1 MIIGFLKSVGISE
14 KDAENW
20 ETIHTIEINEND
32 PPLVDLFEMN
42 CFLPDEI
49 FTTSEWVFKFSNENF
64 FTLFEI
70 SGHAICCALFNTGG
84 LKNLPKNILNLSC
97 VGYDEETFNEH
108 FQELKNL
115 PRLKSI
121 SIRECIKIKNISLLK
136 NLVNLQSLNLGYC
149 LELID
154 ISSLS
159 GLVNLQILNLE
170 SCESLTDISGLSGL
184 VNLQTLNL
192 KRCELLT
199 DISGLSGLVNLQWL
213 NLRWCKLL
221 TDISSLSGLFNLQ
234 TLDLECCLSLLD
246 VSGLT
251 RLVNLQSINF
261 STCHSLTDI
270 SKLSSLVNLK
280 TLNLEFCHS
289 LTDIGN
295 LFSLV
300 NLKKL
305 NFLNCRSLK
314 DISGLSGLVN
324 LQSLTLSGCES
335 LTDVSSLSGLLNLQ
349 TLNLGNCKLLKDI
362 SGLSGLLNLR
372 SLSLS
377 GCGSHTDVSSLSGM
391 LNLTSLCFSSKSL
404 TDISGLSDL
413 VKLESLNLEGCK
425 SLTDISVLSGLVKLQ
440 SLDLEG
446 CKSLTDISVL
456 SGLVKLQS
464 LNLDKLGII
473 SGLSGLIKLQRLSLS
488 SCASLTD
495 ISGLARLSNLQKL
508 DLTNCES
515 LTDISGLS
523 GFVNLQTLDF
533 QNCKSLTDISS
544 LSGLVKLQSLN
555 LEDCK
560 RIQNYSSLRNCLALK
575 ELKESIMHPV
585 ESAELLCFLAV
596 QRKDIPFILEKSNSW
611 LQELKLGF
619 RQKYSSTNDLA
630 CSLAQGIILTKL
642 KFGLLFH
649 QTLLGHNNVNVVP
662 WKVWFSQILKD
673 CGWDV
678 FNEGAELNKP
688 SELTFGAIGG
698 ISSCLPSLEGDTV
711 QIAWAKKWISEIHSL
726 HNTNPNFLK
735 PAAAEWC
742 LALKR
747 LGEDELLREWIE
759 KFTDPSDPSALD
771 PINKV
776 FSAYALDLNDSESA
790 LGYAFKIN
798 DPKLRDESILNLA
811 QQFIKE
817 GDTTKAG
824 EFLFLLT
831 QVESRTQLA
840 YSLAEDAAY
849 LKNDENAHR
858 LLAAC
863 GDNPQS
869 LASILD
875 KLRLANPASEILKIM
890 YEKLSN
896 EIGFSLSD
904 EAIAL
909 EAVVVISKLSKVTDS
924 TFLNEAKK
932 AMETLL
938 KNKPNYV

>member
-1 MIIGFLKSVGISE
+1 MQITIRPDPDCIELHRSEVQDMIIGFLKSVGISE

-32 PPLVDLFEMN
+32 PPLVDVFEMN

-70 SGHAICCALFNTGG
+70 SGHAICCALLNTGG
-84 LKNLPKNILNLSC
+84 LKNLPNNILNLSC
-97 VGYDEETFNEH
+97 VGYDEESFNEH

-115 PRLKSI
+115 SRLKSI
-121 SIRECIKIKNISLLK
+121 SIRECIKLKNISLLK

-170 SCESLTDISGLSGL
+170 SCESLTDISGLSRL

-221 TDISSLSGLFNLQ
+221 TDISCLSGLFNLQ

-305 NFLNCRSLK
+305 NFFNCRSLK

-440 SLDLEG
+440 SL
-446 CKSLTDISVL
+446 
-456 SGLVKLQS
+456 
-464 LNLDKLGII
+464 NLDKLGII

-508 DLTNCES
+508 DLTYCES

-555 LEDCK
+555 LEECK

-596 QRKDIPFILEKSNSW
+596 QRNDIIYISNEASSW

-619 RQKYSSTNDLA
+619 DQKHSSTNDLA
-630 CSLAQGIILTKL
+630 CTLANGIILANL
-642 KFGLLFH
+642 EEVGLSFH
-649 QTLLGHNNVNVVP
+649 QTLLNQPNVGINP
-662 WKVWFSQILKD
+662 WKIWFSENLKTF
-673 CGWDV
+673 GWDKIQKL
-678 FNEGAELNKP
+678 AELNKP
-688 SELTFGAIGG
+688 SKLTFGAIGG
-698 ISSCLPSLEGDTV
+698 ISSCLPSLEGDPA
-711 QIAWAKKWISEIHSL
+711 QITWAKKWISEIHSL
-726 HNTNPNFLK
+726 HNNNPNFLK

-771 PINKV
+771 LINKV

-790 LGYAFKIN
+790 LEYALKIN